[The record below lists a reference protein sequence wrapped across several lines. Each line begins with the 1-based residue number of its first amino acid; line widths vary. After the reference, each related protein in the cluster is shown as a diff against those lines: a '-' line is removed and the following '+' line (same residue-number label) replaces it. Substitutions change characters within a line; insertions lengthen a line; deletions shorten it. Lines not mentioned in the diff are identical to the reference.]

1 MKLLTIGGATQD
13 AIADYGNR
21 KKPVFPWKEGSKI
34 EVEKFHYTTGGGAT
48 NSAVSLKKLG
58 HEVSTIISIGN
69 DAKGQEL
76 LKDLA
81 AYALNLVPVM
91 QDNKETGVSFI
102 VPTEHK
108 DRIIFSCHGANEQ
121 LTQQAISKELIAL
134 HDCIYISPLHGQSA
148 QLLPYITHIAR
159 TKIDSA
165 QKYKVA
171 VNPGSSQLHEEFSSL
186 KGSLSEIDILMSN
199 TEEMKLI
206 MSGLKNNNF
215 ISSGKQLIVDGPP
228 LMRSVLAGDKI
239 SFTVREY
246 FTELF
251 SYGIKRIVVT
261 DGKNGV
267 YVATKDTLYFHPSM
281 TVPVTNTLGA
291 GDAFCS
297 TFVGLLMLGHH
308 VEYALR
314 GGVLNAA
321 SVIQKIG
328 AKTGLLTLKELDAQ
342 IKTLPQKSLQTFP
355 LT

>member
-13 AIADYGNR
+13 TIADYGNR

-69 DAKGQEL
+69 DAQGKEL

-81 AYALNLVPVM
+81 CYALNVM
-91 QDNKETGVSFI
+91 PITQDNKETAVSFI

-108 DRIIFSCHGANEQ
+108 DRIIFSCHGANEY
-121 LTQQAISKELIAL
+121 LTQQVISKELIES
-134 HDCIYISPLHGQSA
+134 HDCIYISPLHGKSA
-148 QLLPYITHIAR
+148 QLLPYITHIAQ
-159 TKIDSA
+159 TKIESE

-171 VNPGSSQLHEEFSSL
+171 INPGSSQLHEEFSSL
-186 KGSLSEIDILMSN
+186 KGALSEIDILMSN

-215 ISSGKQLIVDGPP
+215 ISSGKQLIIDGPP
-228 LMRSVLAGDKI
+228 LMRSVLAGNKI
-239 SFTVREY
+239 SFTMREY
-246 FTELF
+246 FTEIF

-267 YVATKDTLYFHPSM
+267 YVATKDTIYFHQSM
-281 TVPVTNTLGA
+281 TVPVVNTLGA

-297 TFVGLLMLGHH
+297 TFVGLLILGNSL
-308 VEYALR
+308 EYALK
-314 GGVLNAA
+314 GGILNAA

-328 AKTGLLTLKELDAQ
+328 AKTGLLTLKELDIH
-342 IKTLPQKSLQTFP
+342 IKTLSPKLLQTFP